1 VGLGVGSEY
10 FVFLKKS
17 TDDLKIVN
25 ANPYYGSIR
34 TFYRIM
40 YDGFSVLESGYD
52 CVFDGKEISQQCDN
66 SVELN
71 PDQVILPA
79 SVKVFPADDPGPL
92 TNYHKWVRKSLFIQ
106 LLEQIAQDRAAGAPS

>member
-1 VGLGVGSEY
+1 
-10 FVFLKKS
+10 
-17 TDDLKIVN
+17 
-25 ANPYYGSIR
+25 
-34 TFYRIM
+34 M